1 MSSFTFDGERIEFE
15 VGDSVAAA
23 LLRSGKKVLRTT
35 RFKEEERS
43 LFCGIGNCFD
53 CVLVVDGVTNQR
65 SCIDRKSTRLNSS
78 HIPLSRMP
86 SSA

>member
-35 RFKEEERS
+35 Q
-43 LFCGIGNCFD
+43 IGRAH
-53 CVLVVDGVTNQR
+53 V
-65 SCIDRKSTRLNSS
+65 
-78 HIPLSRMP
+78 
-86 SSA
+86 

>member
-1 MSSFTFDGERIEFE
+1 MSSFTFDDERIDFE

-35 RFKEEERS
+35 RFKGEERS

-53 CVLVVDGVTNQR
+53 CILIVDGVTNQR
-65 SCIDRKSTRLNSS
+65 SCMTRARDGMNVESQDGS
-78 HIPLSRMP
+78 NR
-86 SSA
+86 

>member
-15 VGDSVAAA
+15 AGDSVAAA

-53 CVLVVDGVTNQR
+53 CILVVDGVMNQR
-65 SCIDRKSTRLNSS
+65 SCMTRARDGMIVKSQDGSK
-78 HIPLSRMP
+78 P
-86 SSA
+86 